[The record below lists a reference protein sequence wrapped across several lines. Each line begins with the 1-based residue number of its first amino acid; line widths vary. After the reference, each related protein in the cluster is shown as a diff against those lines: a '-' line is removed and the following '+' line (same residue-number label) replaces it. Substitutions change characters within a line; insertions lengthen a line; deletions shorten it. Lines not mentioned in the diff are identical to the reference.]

1 MPRYFGT
8 DGVRGVA
15 LSELTV
21 QMAETLGRA
30 AVHILGPRL
39 LIGRDTRSSGTQLQA
54 GLIAGITAAGGEALL
69 AGVIPTPA
77 VAYLT
82 RTYAAD
88 GGVVISASHNPPEYN
103 GIKFFDAQGFK
114 LDEQSEQQF
123 EDALQAQAI
132 AAWEA
137 GETSAINVAGEASA
151 VSLAGEA
158 SAISVTGDSSAANT
172 SNSSTCTE
180 NLRPVTG
187 AASSTE
193 DLTDASERYIQH
205 ATQVFSSQGLDLTGL
220 KIVVDCGHGAA
231 FYTTPEAL
239 RRLGAELI
247 CLNCDFDGTDINVNS
262 GSTHLEQLQASV
274 LANAADLGFAHDGDA
289 DRVIAVDAQGNEVD
303 GDFIK
308 AICAVD
314 MKTQGKL
321 AHNTVVSTVMANF
334 GFVKALREQGI
345 EVVLTDVGDSKVL
358 AAMRDGGFTLGGE
371 QSGHLIFLEHNSTGD
386 GLVSAL
392 QLLAAMRRS
401 ELALH
406 ELSQIMEKYPQ
417 EMINVTVSDKQ
428 KLSNSERL
436 AAALQAAETELGS
449 EGRVLLRPSGTEPKF
464 RVMVEA
470 HDAQLAQRL
479 AKQLA
484 ELVAAIDSE

>member
-30 AVHILGPRL
+30 AVHNLGPRL

-77 VAYLT
+77 IAYLT
-82 RTYAAD
+82 RAYAAD

-114 LDEQSEQQF
+114 LDERSEQQF

-137 GETSAINVAGEASA
+137 GE
-151 VSLAGEA
+151 A
-158 SAISVTGDSSAANT
+158 SAISVTGKASATSAPGKASAANT
-172 SNSSTCTE
+172 SNSSIYGD
-180 NLRPVTG
+180 NLRSVTG
-187 AASSTE
+187 ATTAAE
-193 DLTDASERYIQH
+193 DLSDASERYIQH
-205 ATQVFSSQGLDLTGL
+205 ATQAFSSQGLDLTGL
-220 KIVVDCGHGAA
+220 KIIVDCGHGAA

-247 CLNCDFDGTDINVNS
+247 CLNCDFNGADINVNS

-314 MKTQGKL
+314 LKTQGKL

-358 AAMRDGGFTLGGE
+358 AAMLDGGFTLGGE

-401 ELALH
+401 GLALH

-479 AKQLA
+479 ARQLA
-484 ELVAAIDSE
+484 ELVAAIDNE

>member
-30 AVHILGPRL
+30 AVHILGSRL

-82 RTYAAD
+82 RAYAAN

-114 LDEQSEQQF
+114 LDERSEQQF

-137 GETSAINVAGEASA
+137 GE
-151 VSLAGEA
+151 A
-158 SAISVTGDSSAANT
+158 SAISVTGEASVISAPGEACAANT
-172 SNSSTCTE
+172 SDYSIYGE
-180 NLRPVTG
+180 NLRTVTG
-187 AASSTE
+187 AATAVE
-193 DLTDASERYIQH
+193 DLSDASECYIQH
-205 ATQVFSSQGLDLTGL
+205 ATQVFSSQGLDLVGL
-220 KIVVDCGHGAA
+220 KIIVDCGHGAA

-303 GDFIK
+303 GDFIE

-314 MKTQGKL
+314 LKTQGKL

-345 EVVLTDVGDSKVL
+345 EVALTDVGDSKVL
-358 AAMRDGGFTLGGE
+358 AAMLGGGFTLGGE

-401 ELALH
+401 GLALH

-417 EMINVTVSDKQ
+417 EMINVTVSDKL

-436 AAALQAAETELGS
+436 AAALLAAETELGS

-470 HDAQLAQRL
+470 HDALLAQRL
-479 AKQLA
+479 ARQLA